1 MSSTT
6 TRDRILDSL
15 AEILIDQGSSAVTLE
30 AVADRAGVSKGGLL
44 YHFPSK
50 NALINGL
57 VERMAAEAEELFAAA
72 PQHSGGVTG
81 AFLED
86 SLPSSR
92 EEAALY
98 WSLIAALRSQELAS
112 PEAMG
117 LINDIFTRWATMLRE
132 DVGDPVLAETI
143 RLVGDGL
150 YLTAIAELPQPDPVI
165 TRRIID
171 DLVDRAARARAER
184 EPPGVTG
191 RAGEPRR
198 W

>member
-6 TRDRILDSL
+6 TTRERILDAL

-30 AVADRAGVSKGGLL
+30 AVADGAGVSKGGLL

-50 NALINGL
+50 NALVNGL

-72 PQHSGGVTG
+72 PHHSGGVTG

-86 SLPSSR
+86 SLPTSR
-92 EEAALY
+92 AEAALY

-112 PEAMG
+112 PEAMS

-165 TRRIID
+165 ISKIFD
-171 DLVDRAARARAER
+171 DLVARAQAARAARE
-184 EPPGVTG
+184 T
-191 RAGEPRR
+191 AGE
-198 W
+198 